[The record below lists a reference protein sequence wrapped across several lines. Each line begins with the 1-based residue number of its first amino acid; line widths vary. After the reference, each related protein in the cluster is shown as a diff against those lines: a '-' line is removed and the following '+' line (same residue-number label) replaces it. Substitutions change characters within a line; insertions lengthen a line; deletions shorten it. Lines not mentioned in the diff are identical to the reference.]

1 MGQVIQAFAATRLMV
16 PALAVLALSGCAYQ
30 QPSARLAPTL
40 VALGS
45 SFAAGP
51 GIGPIK
57 PETPE
62 RCSRSPLNYAT
73 QTANSLRMELVDVS
87 CGGATTAHILGP
99 WNELPAQIEAVKPGA
114 SVVTITI
121 GGNDLG
127 YVRNLMSA
135 TCNPAQGW
143 TYQGRSM
150 PCPPP
155 APPKAEDFAR
165 LEQNLRAVARGIHQR
180 APKARIV
187 FVQYVRLVPD
197 APCAALGL
205 SPEGAMLTR
214 SIGEQLARIT
224 GRVAQEE
231 GAEVLPMDQLSRG
244 HTACDAEPWSVGL
257 RPQGEGGQTSW
268 HPNRAGM
275 TAIAD
280 ALITMIRQ

>member
-1 MGQVIQAFAATRLMV
+1 MRRIAFASLA
-16 PALAVLALSGCAYQ
+16 ALAVSGCAYRQ
-30 QPSARLAPTL
+30 SSPPLPTSM

-51 GIGPIK
+51 GIGSIK
-57 PETPE
+57 PDTPE

-73 QTANSLRMELVDVS
+73 QTASTLHMELVDVS

-99 WNELPAQIEAVKPGA
+99 WSELPAQIDAVNPGA
-114 SVVTITI
+114 GVVTITI

-127 YVRNLMSA
+127 YVRNLFSA
-135 TCNPAQGW
+135 TCKPGEGW
-143 TYQGRSM
+143 TYQGRQV

-155 APPKAEDFAR
+155 APPKAEDFTQ
-165 LEQNLRAVARGIHQR
+165 LDQNLRAIVTGIRQR
-180 APKARIV
+180 APKARII

-197 APCAALGL
+197 VPCPALGL

-214 SIGEQLARIT
+214 SMGEQLART
-224 GRVAQEE
+224 TARVAQET

-244 HTACDAEPWSVGL
+244 HTPCDAEPWSVGP
-257 RPQGEGGQTSW
+257 RPLGEGANTPW

-275 TAIAD
+275 TATAE
-280 ALITMIRQ
+280 ALVALLSR

>member
-1 MGQVIQAFAATRLMV
+1 MPRR
-16 PALAVLALSGCAYQ
+16 VLAALIALSLSGCVHP
-30 QPSARLAPTL
+30 QPSAQPPGTL

-57 PETPE
+57 PDTPE

-73 QTANSLRMELVDVS
+73 QAASTMHMELVDVS

-99 WNELPAQIEAVKPGA
+99 WSELPAQIDAVKPGA
-114 SVVTITI
+114 GVVTITI

-127 YVRNLMSA
+127 YVRNLFSA
-135 TCNPAQGW
+135 TCKTGEGW
-143 TYQGRSM
+143 TYQGRQV

-155 APPKAEDFAR
+155 APPKAEDFTR
-165 LEQNLRAVARGIHQR
+165 LDQNLRALVTGIRQR
-180 APKARIV
+180 APKARII

-197 APCAALGL
+197 VPCPALGL
-205 SPEGAMLTR
+205 SPEGAMLAR
-214 SIGEQLARIT
+214 SIGEQLARAT
-224 GRVAQEE
+224 ARVAQET
-231 GAEVLPMDQLSRG
+231 GAEVLPMDRLSRG
-244 HTACDAEPWSVGL
+244 HTPCDAEPWSVGSKPL
-257 RPQGEGGQTSW
+257 GEGANTPW

-280 ALITMIRQ
+280 ALVTMLKR